1 MPGSKTK
8 VFGMQK
14 LLTQKD
20 VAKQLGIAPQIVAA
34 STKSGI
40 LNHVLLPGHRK
51 PRYTQKHIEEFL
63 IRSEPCP
70 NENDFLKT

>member
-1 MPGSKTK
+1 MI
-8 VFGMQK
+8 
-14 LLTQKD
+14 LTQKD

-63 IRSEPCP
+63 IRSEQCQDGNSYP
-70 NENDFLKT
+70 ET